1 MAHAATSRCSY
12 GFAGSS
18 KMNVMRKV
26 VSILPMITFVILA
39 FTATTTMGFQFNS
52 KETNIIQ
59 SLRLSRSN
67 IRWPSSSLHTRR
79 STMTRS
85 SLFALPPLLPLH
97 EVGDL
102 VPSSFI
108 HSIPIATNFPSL
120 LTASS
125 SLFDD
130 IQSMSGGSSG
140 GNSVG
145 GSNSNEGV
153 VIWMVR
159 ILSAIVT
166 YFGLIYYLD
175 RPRGELYVPL
185 VDSNDTT
192 SGSDDIL
199 LQVRPSNVEGAGL
212 GLFAASNS
220 DVIRK
225 GTILGTYPG
234 IVVELQPHTNKL
246 RSYPQCEA
254 YIWRFSDNKYV
265 IDPTNS
271 KGILDTTCVGG
282 NPSSFLS
289 EWFFQTIMSKS
300 GVSTALCRIN
310 EPPRGF
316 DVNVITTENIRD
328 RTVTFEL
335 ERDVYPNEELFIDY
349 GLSYDRTMYQ

>member
-1 MAHAATSRCSY
+1 MASR
-12 GFAGSS
+12 GFVGSC
-18 KMNVMRKV
+18 KMKVMRTA
-26 VSILPMITFVILA
+26 SIFQMMIFIILP

-52 KETNIIQ
+52 NMKTNTIQ

-67 IRWPSSSLHTRR
+67 IRWSLSSLRTIR
-79 STMTRS
+79 STVKHS
-85 SLFALPPLLPLH
+85 SLFAMPPQLPLH
-97 EVGDL
+97 DISDV
-102 VPSSFI
+102 VPSSFV
-108 HSIPIATNFPSL
+108 HSIPIDHYSSISSL

-130 IQSMSGGSSG
+130 IQSMSGGGSSTG
-140 GNSVG
+140 GNSVS
-145 GSNSNEGV
+145 SNTNDEV
-153 VIWMVR
+153 VWIVR
-159 ILSAIVT
+159 ILSGILT

-185 VDSNDTT
+185 VDSNGV
-192 SGSDDIL
+192 SGSGSGSNGDIS

-212 GLFAASNS
+212 GLFVASNS
-220 DVIRK
+220 DIIRK
-225 GTILGTYPG
+225 GTILGSYPG
-234 IVVELQPHTNKL
+234 IVVELQPHTTKL
-246 RSYPQCEA
+246 RSFPQCEA

-271 KGILDTTCVGG
+271 NGILDNTCVGG

-289 EWFFQTIMSKS
+289 EWFFQTIASGG

-316 DVNVITTENIRD
+316 DVNVITTENIQD
-328 RTVTFEL
+328 RTVTFEV